1 MIETF
6 QTVTYLH
13 KTKANIA
20 KSKINVTHMIPAM
33 IPALTVASSKDELAK
48 SVKEKKKVSLLNLKR
63 KYVLYIAFSIL
74 F

>member
-6 QTVTYLH
+6 LIATYLH
-13 KTKANIA
+13 KTNANIA

-48 SVKEKKKVSLLNLKR
+48 SERGRKILQLSLL
-63 KYVLYIAFSIL
+63 
-74 F
+74 